1 MVQIPDHCDTL
12 QLSPGTNCRSRPTVH
27 LLHGTNLHSSRALQ
41 VFHGTNPVAHA
52 SAIARKG
59 PDFTRIGGTHGASL
73 GRGFYTSDDVKLAGS
88 YARGTGAICVCRA
101 LQGNIKSQQLN
112 SAETAGSLFKAG
124 YHSVH
129 EQGSRQI
136 VLFHPDAVCVSFI
149 LNQGPDS
156 SMAEQLVI
164 AKEKLD
170 KEHGEQD
177 SVRLAQLEV
186 CCFRLQVHT
195 IQKTCLRW

>member
-1 MVQIPDHCDTL
+1 MITYKA
-12 QLSPGTNCRSRPTVH
+12 GTKPRQC
-27 LLHGTNLHSSRALQ
+27 Q

-73 GRGFYTSDDVKLAGS
+73 GRGFYTSDDVNLASS
-88 YARGTGAICVCRA
+88 YAKGSGAICVCRA
-101 LQGNIKSQQLN
+101 LQGKIKSQQLN

-136 VLFHPDAVCVSFI
+136 VFFHPDAVCVSYI

-156 SMAEQLVI
+156 SMAEQLAF
-164 AKEKLD
+164 AKKKLD
-170 KEHGEQD
+170 KEHGEQE

-186 CCFRLQVHT
+186 CLLDLASY
-195 IQKTCLRW
+195 IA